1 MSKGKH
7 NFSNICVESSLFDFI
22 DKEACNGLDIKAK
35 EFFESLSD
43 VINELQK
50 DNIDLLKKRD
60 DFQSQIDK
68 WHIENKRINPAAYK
82 AFLLSLIHI

>member
-43 VINELQK
+43 VINELQ
-50 DNIDLLKKRD
+50 
-60 DFQSQIDK
+60 
-68 WHIENKRINPAAYK
+68 
-82 AFLLSLIHI
+82 

>member
-35 EFFESLSD
+35 EFFEFYKKFY
-43 VINELQK
+43 INSRRVSYL
-50 DNIDLLKKRD
+50 
-60 DFQSQIDK
+60 
-68 WHIENKRINPAAYK
+68 
-82 AFLLSLIHI
+82 